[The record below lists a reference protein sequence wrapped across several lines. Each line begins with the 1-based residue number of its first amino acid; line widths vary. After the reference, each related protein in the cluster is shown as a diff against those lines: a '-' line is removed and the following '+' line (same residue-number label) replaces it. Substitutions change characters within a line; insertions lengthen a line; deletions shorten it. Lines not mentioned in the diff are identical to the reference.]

1 MTLWNVC
8 SAQGK
13 ETEMKTELTEFLNTL
28 KTNKRS
34 LTKQQYR
41 TIRGQAL
48 KGNVMDARKGLQKV
62 LKRRCG

>member
-1 MTLWNVC
+1 
-8 SAQGK
+8 
-13 ETEMKTELTEFLNTL
+13 MKTERTEFLESL
-28 KTNKRS
+28 KSNKHN

-48 KGNVMDARKGLQKV
+48 KGDVMDARKGLQKV

>member
-1 MTLWNVC
+1 
-8 SAQGK
+8 
-13 ETEMKTELTEFLNTL
+13 MKTELTEFLESL
-28 KTNKRS
+28 KFNKRN